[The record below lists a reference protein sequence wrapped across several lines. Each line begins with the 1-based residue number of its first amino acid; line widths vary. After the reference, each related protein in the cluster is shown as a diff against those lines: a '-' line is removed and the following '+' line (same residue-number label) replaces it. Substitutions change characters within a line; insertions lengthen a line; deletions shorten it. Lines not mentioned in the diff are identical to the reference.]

1 MADRTMSPDRA
12 RLRGVL
18 TICGL
23 LLALVALWVGPLLFA
38 PELGDDA
45 FPGADAQAITM
56 VEATGYEPWL
66 EPVFNPG
73 GEIASGVFA
82 LQAAIGAGV
91 LFYVIGYFHGRSRAD
106 RTAGRGGGPATDE
119 RGEA

>member
-1 MADRTMSPDRA
+1 MSPGRV

-56 VEATGYEPWL
+56 VEATGYEPWINS
-66 EPVFNPG
+66 VFAPG
-73 GEIASGVFA
+73 REVVSGLFA

-91 LFYVIGYFHGRSRAD
+91 LFYVIGYFHGRSRTD
-106 RTAGRGGGPATDE
+106 RTAGRGGGPATGE
-119 RGEA
+119 RGED